1 MQFLRINDDNDNDND
16 DVDDDDDDIPFTI
29 SFRKVSS
36 TYSANETRIL
46 SYCQRPYP
54 PHLSR
59 GVIGTIIRQTTWRV
73 FP

>member
-1 MQFLRINDDNDNDND
+1 MQFIRINDDNDND
-16 DVDDDDDDIPFTI
+16 DVDDDDDDDIPLTI

-36 TYSANETRIL
+36 TYNANETRIL

-54 PHLSR
+54 PLLSR
-59 GVIGTIIRQTTWRV
+59 GVIGTIMRQTTWRV